1 LVVASPKKE
10 MVFKIKYQAKRD
22 ALSFHSNF
30 AKSFYVRGEKRPL
43 WSKVIELVDQMS
55 DGDFVPQTIEVEECL
70 GFDPEEMI
78 KAGMI
83 VQHVEF

>member
-1 LVVASPKKE
+1 

-30 AKSFYVRGEKRPL
+30 AKSFYVRDEKRPL
-43 WSKVIELVDQMS
+43 WSRVIEFVDQIS

-78 KAGMI
+78 KAGI
-83 VQHVEF
+83 TIHRVEF